1 MEPKFKQVTRKDVAR
16 LAGVS
21 ETVVS
26 YVINNNRY
34 VEKEKRRRVEEA
46 VRQLNY
52 RPNSIARALKGKS
65 SNQIIFIADQIVTEH
80 YSLLVS
86 ELDRCAY
93 DLGYMVSLCSNRNTE
108 QFVNEIIGR
117 RPDGII
123 ISSISFPQD
132 SIQRFVDAN
141 IPVILMENRDYSQVK
156 GAGRINNGLYEGARE
171 CVQYLGSLGRQDIL
185 YIDRYSARGNF
196 SDMNDLRYRGF
207 VHQMQESGYCQDP
220 TTRII
225 TGCASPEQLADRVR
239 EFLHSGQPVNAIF
252 GRNDKVAC
260 IAMQAAQREGKR
272 VPQDIAVVGFDNSS
286 LAQYVSPPLT
296 SMELPRAEIARITV
310 DMLKTM
316 IEQGQVPQPVRVST
330 RLIRRASTAVEP
342 NG

>member
-34 VEKEKRRRVEEA
+34 VDKEKRRRVEEA

-80 YSLLVS
+80 FSLLVN
-86 ELDRCAY
+86 ELDQCAY
-93 DLGYMVSLCSNRNTE
+93 GLGYMVSLCSNRNTE

-117 RPDGII
+117 RPDGLI
-123 ISSISFPQD
+123 ISSVSFPQAF
-132 SIQRFVDAN
+132 IQRFVDAN
-141 IPVILMENRDYSQVK
+141 IPVVLLENRDYSQVK
-156 GAGRINNGLYEGARE
+156 GAGRIDNGLYEGARE
-171 CVQYLGSLGRQDIL
+171 CVQYLGGLGRRDIL

-196 SDMNDLRYRGF
+196 SNMDDLRYRGF
-207 VHQMQESGYCQDP
+207 VHQMQESGYCADP
-220 TTRII
+220 VSRII
-225 TGCASPEQLADRVR
+225 TGCGSPERLAERVR
-239 EFLHSGQPVNAIF
+239 AYLRSGQPVNAIF

-260 IAMQAAQREGKR
+260 IAMQAAQAEGKR
-272 VPQDIAVVGFDNSS
+272 IPQDIAVIGFDNSS
-286 LAQYVSPPLT
+286 LGQYVAPPLT
-296 SMELPRAEIARITV
+296 SMEIPRAEIARIAV

-316 IEQGQVPQPVRVST
+316 IEEGQVPEPVRVYT
-330 RLIRRASTAVEP
+330 RLICRASTAVE
-342 NG
+342 